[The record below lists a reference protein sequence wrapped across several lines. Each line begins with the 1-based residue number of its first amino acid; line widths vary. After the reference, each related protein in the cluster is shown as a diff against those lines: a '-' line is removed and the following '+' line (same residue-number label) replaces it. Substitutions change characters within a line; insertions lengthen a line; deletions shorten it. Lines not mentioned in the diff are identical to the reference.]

1 MMNRVFIYLF
11 TPLALLAVACGQQDE
26 GVEAKKNQLKEY
38 QNEIKELQSKIST
51 LEEEIASED
60 PDFALASNNATLIT
74 TMPVEHKEFKHF
86 IHVSGNVASD
96 RNVTIN
102 SEASAKVTSVNVEKG
117 DMVKKGQVL
126 ITQDAETIRRNID
139 ELRTSLELANTRYE
153 RQSNLWN
160 QEIGTEM
167 QYLEAKNNKESLER
181 RLASA
186 QSQLDNYIL
195 HAPFSGTIDEVF
207 VKEGEVTM
215 AGVPMLRLVSLEEMY
230 IVADVSEAYLGEFEK
245 GDSVTVRF
253 PSLNKT
259 IESSISSVGQ
269 VINENNRT
277 FEIQVKLPKEA
288 SLLRPNL
295 LAVLEIKDF
304 QQDDAIVVPT
314 NLIQSDNRGDYVFV
328 ANQTENGMTAMKKRV
343 ERGMTYSNE
352 TMISSGLEEG
362 DQIINEGAREVA
374 EGGEVKIADLS
385 RTGSAVSSNN

>member
-1 MMNRVFIYLF
+1 
-11 TPLALLAVACGQQDE
+11 
-26 GVEAKKNQLKEY
+26 
-38 QNEIKELQSKIST
+38 
-51 LEEEIASED
+51 
-60 PDFALASNNATLIT
+60 
-74 TMPVEHKEFKHF
+74 
-86 IHVSGNVASD
+86 
-96 RNVTIN
+96 
-102 SEASAKVTSVNVEKG
+102 
-117 DMVKKGQVL
+117 
-126 ITQDAETIRRNID
+126 
-139 ELRTSLELANTRYE
+139 
-153 RQSNLWN
+153 
-160 QEIGTEM
+160 
-167 QYLEAKNNKESLER
+167 
-181 RLASA
+181 
-186 QSQLDNYIL
+186 
-195 HAPFSGTIDEVF
+195 
-207 VKEGEVTM
+207 
-215 AGVPMLRLVSLEEMY
+215 MY

-304 QQDDAIVVPT
+304 QQEEAIVVPT

-352 TMISSGLEEG
+352 TMITSGLEEG